1 MVVAAN
7 EINTKNIMIGE
18 IYEYMRHNR
27 TEHKTITN
35 VITDMY
41 FIL

>member
-7 EINTKNIMIGE
+7 EINTKNIMIGK
-18 IYEYMRHNR
+18 IYMRHNR
-27 TEHKTITN
+27 VKHKTITN
-35 VITDMY
+35 IVTDMY